1 VKWLEALINQNAAKR
16 ILPMKKAMFISLS
29 FQKYWIESCSEPD
42 AGWRSGKVQHLRRK
56 LGFVPGPATSPFTGT
71 LVSPFVGVL
80 SLMCDRSGES
90 RYKEKST
97 ASCDL

>member
-71 LVSPFVGVL
+71 LGL
-80 SLMCDRSGES
+80 SVRRRFELDVRPQRGIPLQREINS
-90 RYKEKST
+90 
-97 ASCDL
+97 LV